1 MTANTRL
8 LVLDQAVGLW
18 GAQRYL
24 LRLAGPLHDL
34 GIDLVLAAPSG
45 LDLSR
50 AWIEAG
56 LEHVDLALPIQR
68 SVRTDGEKGR
78 LSVRA
83 MASEARTMRAT
94 SRLIADAA
102 VAHGCDVIHANGH
115 GIHLD
120 AVFAGRRAKLPV
132 VLHLHEEM
140 PQLFGRAL
148 RSTAVAI
155 ADSSV
160 AVSQAVANGLV
171 KPLRRKVTVIA
182 NGVDTDAIQPGPA
195 VGGVRES
202 LGVQPGD
209 VVLLAL
215 TRLDPE
221 KRIEDLIEAMSPLRD
236 ADGWHLAV
244 AGETS
249 SYPDYALR
257 VRALAARELPGR
269 VTFAG
274 RREDVRALLN
284 SSDVLVHAGVIEG
297 MPLGLLEAQ
306 AAGLPVVAYRV
317 AGVPEAVR
325 DGETGLLAA
334 PGDVGELGRHIAALV
349 RDRELRHR
357 LGVAGRAHVERAHT
371 LAGQAEQYAS
381 LLDTLIGR
389 IRPVNVAA
397 A

>member
-1 MTANTRL
+1 MTTTTRL
-8 LVLDQAVGLW
+8 LVLDQAVGVW

-34 GIDLVLAAPSG
+34 GIDLVLGAPAG

-50 AWIEAG
+50 AWVETG
-56 LEHVDLALPIQR
+56 LEHVDLALPTQR
-68 SVRTDGEKGR
+68 SVRTNGESGR
-78 LSVRA
+78 LSARA
-83 MASEARTMRAT
+83 MAGEARTMRAT
-94 SRLIADAA
+94 SQLIARAA
-102 VAHGCDVIHANGH
+102 MAHSCDVIHANGH

-120 AVFAGRRAKLPV
+120 AAFAGRRAKLPV

-148 RSTAVAI
+148 RSTAVGL

-160 AVSQAVANGLV
+160 AVSQAVANGLA
-171 KPLRRKVTVIA
+171 KPLRRKVSVIT
-182 NGVDTDAIQPGPA
+182 NGVDTSAIRPGPA
-195 VGGVRES
+195 HADVRQS
-202 LGVQPGD
+202 LGAQAVD
-209 VVLLAL
+209 IVLLAL

-221 KRIEDLIEAMSPLRD
+221 KRIEDLIQAVTPLRD
-236 ADGWHLAV
+236 VGGWHLAI

-249 SYPDYALR
+249 SYPDYALH

-274 RREDVRALLN
+274 RREDVLALLN
-284 SSDVLVHAGVIEG
+284 SSDVLVHAGVVEG

-325 DGETGLLAA
+325 HGQTGLLAPA
-334 PGDVGELGRHIAALV
+334 HDAAELGRHIAALV
-349 RDRELRHR
+349 RDPALRHR
-357 LGVAGRAHVERAHT
+357 LGTAGRAHVEQAHT
-371 LAGQAEQYAS
+371 LAGQAAQYAD
-381 LLDTLIGR
+381 LLDTLVSKARSIGV
-389 IRPVNVAA
+389 PA
-397 A
+397 